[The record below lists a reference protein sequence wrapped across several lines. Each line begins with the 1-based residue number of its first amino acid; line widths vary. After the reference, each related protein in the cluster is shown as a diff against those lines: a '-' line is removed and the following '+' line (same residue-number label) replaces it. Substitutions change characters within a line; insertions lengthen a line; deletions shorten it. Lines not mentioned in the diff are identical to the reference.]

1 MDVVH
6 FTKTYNSQ
14 SLNQEALII
23 HRESL
28 VIKKRDEKMF
38 SLEEVTTCKQAL
50 QPNKT
55 NIKRYNLGE
64 LGVQELIREF
74 KKYV

>member
-1 MDVVH
+1 
-6 FTKTYNSQ
+6 
-14 SLNQEALII
+14 
-23 HRESL
+23 
-28 VIKKRDEKMF
+28 MF
-38 SLEEVTTCKQAL
+38 SLEEVTTCKQVL